1 MALSV
6 TEQEVVTARITEL
19 RDGLVEQFFK
29 AFGDA
34 GVKFDAE
41 SIQREIISELTKER
55 RTLALKMLGFDDRWG
70 KLEVDHCNNR
80 TSVASEFVKAN
91 VGPAIQK
98 WTDECLRPA
107 IEARG
112 CDKLNNAAVMNA
124 VTKDFDQKF
133 MYAAREQ
140 MVRLAS
146 EAGKEFANALAAQI
160 KAGIKL
166 AQEEP

>member
-1 MALSV
+1 MALST
-6 TEQEVVTARITEL
+6 TEQEVVTARITKL
-19 RDGLVEQFFK
+19 RDGLIEQFFK

-41 SIQREIISELTKER
+41 SIQREIVSELTKER

-70 KLEVDHCNNR
+70 ELEVDHCNNR
-80 TSVASEFVKAN
+80 ASVASEFVKSN

-112 CDKLNNAAVMNA
+112 RDKLNNAAVMKA
-124 VTKDFDQKF
+124 IMKDFDQQF
-133 MYAAREQ
+133 IRAARKQ
-140 MVRLAS
+140 MELLAS
-146 EAGKEFANALAAQI
+146 EAGEEFANALAAQI

-166 AQEEP
+166 AQE

>member
-1 MALSV
+1 MALSAA
-6 TEQEVVTARITEL
+6 EQEAVAARVTKL
-19 RDGLVEQFFK
+19 RDSLVEQFFT
-29 AFGDA
+29 AFGNA

-41 SIQREIISELTKER
+41 GIQRQIVDELTKER
-55 RTLALKMLGFDDRWG
+55 RNLALKMLGFNDRWG

-80 TSVASEFVKAN
+80 ASVASELVKAN

-112 CDKLNNAAVMNA
+112 RDKLNNAAVINA
-124 VTKDFDQKF
+124 VTKDFDSRF

-140 MVRLAS
+140 MEYLA
-146 EAGKEFANALAAQI
+146 EQAGKEFANALADQI
-160 KAGIKL
+160 KAGMKL
-166 AQEEP
+166 AQD

>member
-1 MALSV
+1 MALSAA
-6 TEQEVVTARITEL
+6 EQEVVSARIAKL
-19 RDGLVEQFFK
+19 RDNLVEQFFT
-29 AFGDA
+29 AFGNA

-80 TSVASEFVKAN
+80 ASVASEFVKAN

-112 CDKLNNAAVMNA
+112 RDKLNNAAVMNA
-124 VTKDFDQKF
+124 VMKDFDSQF
-133 MYAAREQ
+133 MYAARNQ
-140 MVRLAS
+140 MDRLAS
-146 EAGKEFANALAAQI
+146 EAGEQFANALAAQI

-166 AQEEP
+166 AQE

>member
-1 MALSV
+1 MALSAA
-6 TEQEVVTARITEL
+6 EQEVVTARIAKL

-70 KLEVDHCNNR
+70 KLEVDRCNGR
-80 TSVASEFVKAN
+80 ESVASEFVKSN

-112 CDKLNNAAVMNA
+112 RDKLNNATVMKT
-124 VTKDFDQKF
+124 VMKDFDNQF
-133 MYAAREQ
+133 MYAARQQ
-140 MVRLAS
+140 MERLAAQ
-146 EAGKEFANALAAQI
+146 AGKEFADALANQI
-160 KAGIKL
+160 KAGMKL
-166 AQEEP
+166 AQD